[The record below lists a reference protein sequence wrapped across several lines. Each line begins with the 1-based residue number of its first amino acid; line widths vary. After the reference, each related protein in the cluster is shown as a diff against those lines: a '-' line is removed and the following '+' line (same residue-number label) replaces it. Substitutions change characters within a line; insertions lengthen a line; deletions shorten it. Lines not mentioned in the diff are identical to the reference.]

1 MAKKASTINI
11 EERVWGVIEDY
22 MAKYDINRNKAIEWI
37 VLEHE
42 SMLRNGV
49 PVQEAKIEEPIAS
62 PKVIEES
69 ISIEEINDIFGS
81 MSDE

>member
-49 PVQEAKIEEPIAS
+49 PVQEAKIEEPITS
-62 PKVIEES
+62 PKVNEES

-81 MSDE
+81 MSD

>member
-11 EERVWGVIEDY
+11 EERIWELIENY
-22 MAKYDINRNKAIEWI
+22 MSKYDINRNKAIEWI

-42 SMLRNGV
+42 SMLRNGI
-49 PVQEAKIEEPIAS
+49 PVQEAKIKEPIAS

>member
-49 PVQEAKIEEPIAS
+49 AIKEIKEEIPMATTT
-62 PKVIEES
+62 KDNDS
-69 ISIEEINDIFGS
+69 ISFDDVNGIFDS
-81 MSDE
+81 MPE

>member
-11 EERVWGVIEDY
+11 EERIWNLIENY
-22 MAKYDINRNKAIEWI
+22 MSKYDINRNKAIEWI

-42 SMLRNGV
+42 SMLKTGV
-49 PVQEAKIEEPIAS
+49 PFHETKIEEPIAS

-69 ISIEEINDIFGS
+69 ISIEEINEIFGS